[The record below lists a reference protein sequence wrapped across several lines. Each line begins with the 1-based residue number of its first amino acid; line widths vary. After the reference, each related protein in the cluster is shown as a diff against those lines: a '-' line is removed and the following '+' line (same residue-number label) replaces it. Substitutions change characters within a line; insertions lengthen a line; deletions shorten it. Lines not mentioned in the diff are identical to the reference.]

1 MQAAQEDLPTLKTE
15 LAFEQIAIRISDNG
29 HHWQFFYGGKHIA
42 DYWPASGKGQ
52 LVGQLTSVNC
62 GSVAQAQK
70 LAVCAKR
77 RLFGEIAKKMQQP
90 YAAEEESPEAPHES
104 P

>member
-1 MQAAQEDLPTLKTE
+1 MQAARDDLETLKTE
-15 LAFEQIAIRISDNG
+15 LAFEQISVRISDNDL
-29 HHWQFFYGGKHIA
+29 HWQFFYGGKHIA
-42 DYWPASGKGQ
+42 DFWPASGKGQ
-52 LVGQLTSVNC
+52 IVGELNSVSC

-90 YAAEEESPEAPHES
+90 YAAEEESPEAP
-104 P
+104 PG